1 MFSPHV
7 TESVKCYLPYHGEI
21 DIAGIKLH
29 VDLLVDEGL
38 TLLVVVLPDLGS
50 HADGIENLSE
60 DKFWWSGVVLPV
72 CSTLSGVAIEQ
83 AVSFRVGWLL
93 RRLHVGPMSTPC
105 TVPTPSVERFK
116 NQYVIHLLN

>member
-21 DIAGIKLH
+21 DIAGIELH

-50 HADGIENLSE
+50 HAADGADGADGIENLSD
-60 DKFWWSGVVLPV
+60 DKFW
-72 CSTLSGVAIEQ
+72 
-83 AVSFRVGWLL
+83 
-93 RRLHVGPMSTPC
+93 
-105 TVPTPSVERFK
+105 
-116 NQYVIHLLN
+116 